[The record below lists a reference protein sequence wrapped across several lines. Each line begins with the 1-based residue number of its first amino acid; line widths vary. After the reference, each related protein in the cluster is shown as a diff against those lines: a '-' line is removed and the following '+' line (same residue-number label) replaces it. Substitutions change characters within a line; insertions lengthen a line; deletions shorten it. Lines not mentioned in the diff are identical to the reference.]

1 MKKQLPLLAL
11 AALCAS
17 LLTARADDTY
27 KIDPV
32 HSSISF
38 KVRHF
43 FSYVT
48 GDFTKF
54 EGTIQV
60 DSAHPEKSSVTATID
75 AASVDTKNAHRDED
89 LRSAN
94 FFEVA
99 KYPTITFKSKS
110 VKQTGAD
117 SGDIVGDL
125 TMHGVTKEITLHA
138 KFLGKGKGM
147 GGQGDQRLGGETRPD
162 QAERLRPELEQGGRR
177 HRGGGCRGHGHDRRR
192 SGRGAVTVVAGG
204 A

>member
-1 MKKQLPLLAL
+1 MKKHLLLCLVVAL
-11 AALCAS
+11 SGGVLA
-17 LLTARADDTY
+17 ARADDTY

-43 FSYVT
+43 FSYVN
-48 GDFTKF
+48 GSFKKF
-54 EGTIQV
+54 EGTITV
-60 DSAHPEKSSVTATID
+60 DPDHREKSSVTATID
-75 AASVDTKNAHRDED
+75 AASIDTQNEKRDED
-89 LRSAN
+89 LRSAD
-94 FFEVA
+94 FFEVT

-147 GGQGDQRLGGETRPD
+147 GGKAISGWQVTPESIKRSEYGLNWSKAVEGTAVVGE
-162 QAERLRPELEQGGRR
+162 E
-177 HRGGGCRGHGHDRRR
+177 
-192 SGRGAVTVVAGG
+192 VTISIDVEADK
-204 A
+204 AP

>member
-1 MKKQLPLLAL
+1 MKKSLPLLA
-11 AALCAS
+11 AFLCAS
-17 LLTARADDTY
+17 ILTAQADETY

-48 GDFTKF
+48 GNFTKF

-60 DSAHPEKSSVTATID
+60 DPDHPEKSTVTATID
-75 AASVDTKNAHRDED
+75 AASVDTKNAKRDED
-89 LRSAN
+89 LRSAD

-117 SGDIVGDL
+117 AGDIVGDL

-147 GGQGDQRLGGETRPD
+147 GGRSISGWQVTPDPIKRSEYGLTWSKAVEGTAVVGED
-162 QAERLRPELEQGGRR
+162 
-177 HRGGGCRGHGHDRRR
+177 
-192 SGRGAVTVVAGG
+192 VTISIEVEADK
-204 A
+204 AP

>member
-1 MKKQLPLLAL
+1 MKKLFAFLVLSAFTG
-11 AALCAS
+11 S
-17 LLTARADDTY
+17 ILTARADETY

-32 HSSISF
+32 HSSINF

-48 GDFTKF
+48 GNFQKF

-60 DSAHPEKSSVTATID
+60 DSAHPEKSSVTATIET
-75 AASVDTKNAHRDED
+75 ASVNTENAKRDED
-89 LRSAN
+89 LRSAD
-94 FFEVA
+94 FFDVT

-117 SGDIVGDL
+117 SGDILGDL
-125 TMHGVTKEITLHA
+125 TMHGVTKEITLHV

-147 GGQGDQRLGGETRPD
+147 GGKAISGWEVKPDPIKRSDYGLNWNKVIEGTSVVGDD
-162 QAERLRPELEQGGRR
+162 
-177 HRGGGCRGHGHDRRR
+177 
-192 SGRGAVTVVAGG
+192 VTITINVEADK
-204 A
+204 AP

>member
-1 MKKQLPLLAL
+1 MKSQLLLLVTAV
-11 AALCAS
+11 LCGGV
-17 LLTARADDTY
+17 LTARADDTY

-43 FSYVT
+43 FSYVN
-48 GDFTKF
+48 GSFKKF
-54 EGTIQV
+54 EGTISV
-60 DSAHPEKSSVTATID
+60 DPGHPEKSSVTATID
-75 AASVDTKNAHRDED
+75 TTSIDTKNDNRDED
-89 LRSAN
+89 LRSEH
-94 FFEVA
+94 FFDVA

-125 TMHGVTKEITLHA
+125 TMHGVTKEITLHV

-147 GGQGDQRLGGETRPD
+147 GGKAISGWQVMPEPIKRSDYGLNWSKMVEGTAVVGE
-162 QAERLRPELEQGGRR
+162 E
-177 HRGGGCRGHGHDRRR
+177 
-192 SGRGAVTVVAGG
+192 VTVSIDIEADK
-204 A
+204 AP

>member
-1 MKKQLPLLAL
+1 MKKQLPLVAL
-11 AALCAS
+11 ATVFCAT

-60 DSAHPEKSSVTATID
+60 DSAHPEKSSVTATIY

-125 TMHGVTKEITLHA
+125 TMHGVTKEITLHV

-147 GGQGDQRLGGETRPD
+147 EGTISGWQVTPEPIKRSDYGLTWSKAVEGTAVVGE
-162 QAERLRPELEQGGRR
+162 E
-177 HRGGGCRGHGHDRRR
+177 
-192 SGRGAVTVVAGG
+192 VTISIDVEADK
-204 A
+204 AP